1 MKKNILTAGA
11 ASSALLLGVAGMALA
26 NGATADN
33 QVTDNAEPQ
42 DSNHVLTLE
51 EADYVKV
58 ANLQGTFTFNQ
69 DGVTP
74 NDDLFNVFGTAI
86 TSMCSKPANE
96 LVAPGTHNA
105 EATYFINVG
114 GNIKKSFT
122 VNLAEMEDQSV
133 MDTVACSCATG
144 APFGQAA
151 VVGVPLAAVVNM
163 AELDEGVNTLTAY
176 GTDGFGEPMPLR
188 YALEHDAMLVYEVN
202 GERLQSTEGPSAQ
215 LWMPETVARYF
226 TRNIVDI
233 KLTAEK
239 SKPDMQSVD
248 PMWRNKVEIMNS
260 ADGCVFLAGNSI
272 TFEGVADDL
281 GSPIEAVEFS
291 FDGGQTWTECSTE
304 GATADRW
311 VNWRFETSFDQA
323 GDYKM
328 IVRARTADG
337 VVSPVEASLT
347 FHVI

>member
-1 MKKNILTAGA
+1 MKKNILAAGA

-33 QVTDNAEPQ
+33 QVADNAEPQ

-69 DGVTP
+69 EGVTP

-188 YALEHDAMLVYEVN
+188 YAL
-202 GERLQSTEGPSAQ
+202 
-215 LWMPETVARYF
+215 
-226 TRNIVDI
+226 
-233 KLTAEK
+233 
-239 SKPDMQSVD
+239 
-248 PMWRNKVEIMNS
+248 
-260 ADGCVFLAGNSI
+260 
-272 TFEGVADDL
+272 
-281 GSPIEAVEFS
+281 
-291 FDGGQTWTECSTE
+291 
-304 GATADRW
+304 
-311 VNWRFETSFDQA
+311 
-323 GDYKM
+323 
-328 IVRARTADG
+328 
-337 VVSPVEASLT
+337 
-347 FHVI
+347 

>member
-1 MKKNILTAGA
+1 MKKNILAAGA

-33 QVTDNAEPQ
+33 QVADNAEPQ

-69 DGVTP
+69 EGVTP

-163 AELDEGVNTLTAY
+163 AELD
-176 GTDGFGEPMPLR
+176 
-188 YALEHDAMLVYEVN
+188 
-202 GERLQSTEGPSAQ
+202 
-215 LWMPETVARYF
+215 
-226 TRNIVDI
+226 
-233 KLTAEK
+233 
-239 SKPDMQSVD
+239 
-248 PMWRNKVEIMNS
+248 
-260 ADGCVFLAGNSI
+260 
-272 TFEGVADDL
+272 
-281 GSPIEAVEFS
+281 
-291 FDGGQTWTECSTE
+291 
-304 GATADRW
+304 
-311 VNWRFETSFDQA
+311 
-323 GDYKM
+323 
-328 IVRARTADG
+328 
-337 VVSPVEASLT
+337 
-347 FHVI
+347 